1 MRTGKKVLKFKK
13 FKVAKLNMY
22 LLQGGGETDTN
33 DLTFICPTREI
44 ETCMRGTC
52 TVTTG
57 APASD
62 VDNPCSDRC
71 FGDGLGE

>member
-1 MRTGKKVLKFKK
+1 MRTTKKLLKFKK
-13 FKVAKLNMY
+13 FKIANLNIN
-22 LLQGGGETDTN
+22 LIQGGGETDTV
-33 DLTFICPTREI
+33 DLTSICLTNGVI
-44 ETCMRGTC
+44 TCKRGTC

-62 VDNPCSDRC
+62 IDNPCSDRC